1 MTIPKETILAASF
14 DKAISIALDY
24 ARVGFFA
31 LVTPNETHNRPWRVE
46 VSQ

>member
-1 MTIPKETILAASF
+1 MTIPKVTILVVSF
-14 DKAISIALDY
+14 DNAISIALDY
-24 ARVGFFA
+24 ARLGFFA